1 MAEIRSY
8 DRPDGH
14 KGRPCKWVGAAYVIT
29 VTREAAEKVPFSE
42 MCYINS
48 IRIAYSYCPY
58 SPDAMPFLYKFWLST
73 NEKLTVLRG
82 L

>member
-29 VTREAAEKVPFSE
+29 VTRSPLQAGKCSTCNNGHEAAPAS
-42 MCYINS
+42 
-48 IRIAYSYCPY
+48 
-58 SPDAMPFLYKFWLST
+58 
-73 NEKLTVLRG
+73 G
-82 L
+82 

>member
-29 VTREAAEKVPFSE
+29 VTRSPLQAGKCCTCNNGHEAAPAS
-42 MCYINS
+42 
-48 IRIAYSYCPY
+48 
-58 SPDAMPFLYKFWLST
+58 
-73 NEKLTVLRG
+73 G
-82 L
+82 